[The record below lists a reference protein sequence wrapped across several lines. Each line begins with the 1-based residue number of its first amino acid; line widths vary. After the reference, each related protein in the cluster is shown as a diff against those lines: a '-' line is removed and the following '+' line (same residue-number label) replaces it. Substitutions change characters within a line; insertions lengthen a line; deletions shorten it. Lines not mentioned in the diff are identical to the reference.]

1 VSGKSGNRVEKAV
14 FSLNF
19 LRLSRFLV
27 DSARFS
33 SIHALSANSRATAN
47 SGATVARKKCKFK
60 IKMRI
65 VARRKHEF
73 IMFRY
78 AQCFKVIK
86 QEEEYE
92 NRTRTA
98 RRMPRSQHDL

>member
-1 VSGKSGNRVEKAV
+1 VSGKPGNRVEKAV

-19 LRLSRFLV
+19 VELSGFLV

-60 IKMRI
+60 LKIRI
-65 VARRKHEF
+65 VARRKHES

-78 AQCFKVIK
+78 AQCFKVIEL
-86 QEEEYE
+86 QGG
-92 NRTRTA
+92 
-98 RRMPRSQHDL
+98 